1 MSETKIAFA
10 VIGGTGLTA
19 IEGLEVIHREVVH
32 TPYGEPS
39 GQITHGMIGGQRI
52 VFLARHGYT
61 HNIPP
66 HRINYRANIWALHS
80 IGVRN
85 VLAVGAVGGITPQM
99 APQTLVI
106 PNQII
111 DYTYGRS
118 HTFFDEGLRSVTHI
132 DFSQPYC
139 PKLRQAL
146 LNAGKQATID
156 LIDGGTYAATQ
167 GPRLES
173 AAEVLR
179 LERDGCDLVGMTAMP
194 EAALAKELGLSYASC
209 SVVANWAAGKTP
221 GEITMSEIHQN
232 LVVGMERLRQLLK
245 VLDCCDL

>member
-39 GQITHGMIGGQRI
+39 GQITHGIIGEKRI

-61 HNIPP
+61 HHIPP

-80 IGVRN
+80 IGVKN
-85 VLAVGAVGGITPQM
+85 VVAVGAVGGINAKMTPRSL
-99 APQTLVI
+99 AI
-106 PNQII
+106 PDQII
-111 DYTYGRS
+111 DYTYGRA
-118 HTFFDEGLRSVTHI
+118 HTFFDEGLSSVTHI

-146 LNAGKQATID
+146 LQAGEKAQIA

-167 GPRLES
+167 GPRLET
-173 AAEVLR
+173 AAEIAR
-179 LERDGCDLVGMTAMP
+179 LEQDGCDVVGMTAMP
-194 EAALAKELGLSYASC
+194 EAALAKEMGLSYASC
-209 SVVANWAAGKTP
+209 SVVSNWAAGKTP
-221 GEITMSEIHQN
+221 EPITMTEISQN
-232 LVVGMERLRQLLK
+232 LVVGMECLRRLLK
-245 VLDCCDL
+245 VLDC